1 MKDRHPTYRLGAD
14 FYPKLEKFVERFIA
28 EGFEVFADEFSRIDA
43 YVKKAQK
50 ESEDREADDL
60 RITDKRKYLLEL
72 MAFQIYDE
80 INRPAFNRAA
90 DTVLIIPDCLS
101 IHDTECE
108 KAETK
113 RGDVCRGCRSDCQAN
128 QIRQLAARYRI
139 KSVFSKRKL
148 SEQIEYYAGRS
159 ESLSVVGIACILM
172 LAGGMRTAA
181 EAGVPARGVPLNF
194 CGCGH
199 WNDEPFASEFD
210 VSRLESILEEKYGP
224 PR

>member
-1 MKDRHPTYRLGAD
+1 MKERPPTYRLGSD
-14 FYPKLEKFVERFIA
+14 FQPKLERFVGRFIA
-28 EGFEVFADEFSRIDA
+28 EGFEVFSEEFSRIDVFVEKA
-43 YVKKAQK
+43 KK
-50 ESEDREADDL
+50 EPEDRDSHDL

-72 MAFQIYDE
+72 MAIGVYDE
-80 INRPAFNRAA
+80 MNRPAFNRAA
-90 DTVLIIPDCLS
+90 DTLLIIPDCLS

-159 ESLSVVGIACILM
+159 GSLSVVGIACVLM

-181 EAGVPARGVPLNF
+181 EVGVPARGVPLNF

-210 VSRLESILEEKYGP
+210 MSRLESILEEKYGP
-224 PR
+224 PG